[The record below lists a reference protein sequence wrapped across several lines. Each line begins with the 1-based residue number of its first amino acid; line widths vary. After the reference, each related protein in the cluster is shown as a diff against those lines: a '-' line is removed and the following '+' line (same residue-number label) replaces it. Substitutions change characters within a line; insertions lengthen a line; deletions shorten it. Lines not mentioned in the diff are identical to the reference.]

1 MSGCGCD
8 GTGKI
13 VRRIDHSAEPWRDI
27 GGGLQI
33 GGGFSITSE
42 LCACRKDLEPRD
54 GEASWW
60 ASRTETVGQLQ
71 FLMFD
76 EQAEVSLA
84 VEVPI
89 SDDNYVVHRRGD
101 NVYYPVSVQ
110 LHVTSAELNWLFPDE
125 ARALAAALVKAAD
138 RAEELDGPLAQAG
151 AEDPA
156 SPKEGDGQ
164 SVLSS

>member
-1 MSGCGCD
+1 VSCECD
-8 GTGKI
+8 GSGKI
-13 VRRIDHSAEPWRDI
+13 VRRTDHSDQPWRDI

-60 ASRTETVGQLQ
+60 STRKETVAQLQ
-71 FLMFD
+71 FDMFD
-76 EQAEVSLA
+76 EQAVVSLD

-89 SDDNYVVHRRGD
+89 SDDNYIVHRRGD
-101 NVYYPVSVQ
+101 NVYYPVSVR
-110 LHVTSAELNWLFPDE
+110 LHVTSRELNWLFPHE

-138 RAEELDGPLAQAG
+138 RAEELDGPLA
-151 AEDPA
+151 EEPT
-156 SPKEGDGQ
+156 
-164 SVLSS
+164 